1 MHAHW
6 GNSHIHEDSYTMFT
20 GAHIQQENSSLV
32 NEVVVGK
39 SNMGIKEDHA
49 GNCQA
54 GPEDIIK
61 DMKSKI

>member
-6 GNSHIHEDSYTMFT
+6 GNSHIHGDGYTMFT
-20 GAHIQQENSSLV
+20 GAHTQQENSSLA

-39 SNMGIKEDHA
+39 RNMGIKEGHA

-61 DMKSKI
+61 DMK

>member
-6 GNSHIHEDSYTMFT
+6 GNSHTHEDGYTMFT
-20 GAHIQQENSSLV
+20 GAHTQQENSSLV
-32 NEVVVGK
+32 NEVVAK
-39 SNMGIKEDHA
+39 KHMGTTEGHA

-61 DMKSKI
+61 DMK